1 MSNNP
6 KYKTTELENIKNP
19 LKMYEKRNKIQK
31 KNPSIN
37 VIDELKKQAIATP
50 KVSST
55 NIPLY
60 VERGLKAE
68 GATNLIMSALAL
80 AGGDNND
87 YKQSLNTIKYNDNIN
102 ELLLNTVNKLKQKGY
117 NTNKLY
123 NELKIVSDDFK
134 NIENELNNSI
144 NNNIV
149 KYGGNYI
156 ENNIDN
162 LNFEKYKNKKLEI
175 IHYLEKL
182 FNLL

>member
-1 MSNNP
+1 MFNNP
-6 KYKTTELENIKNP
+6 KYKTTELENILHP
-19 LKMYEKRNKIQK
+19 LKSYEKRNIMQQ
-31 KNPSIN
+31 NTPIN
-37 VIDELKKQAIATP
+37 IIDELKKQVNTTP
-50 KVSST
+50 KISFT
-55 NIPLY
+55 NFPLY

-68 GATNLIMSALAL
+68 GATDLIMSALAL
-80 AGGDNND
+80 VGGDNND
-87 YKQSLNTIKYNDNIN
+87 YNQSLNTIKYNDNIN

-123 NELKIVSDDFK
+123 NEIKIVSDDFK

-182 FNLL
+182 FNLV

>member
-1 MSNNP
+1 MFNNP
-6 KYKTTELENIKNP
+6 KYKTTELENIFNP
-19 LKMYEKRNKIQK
+19 LKPYEKRKIMQQ
-31 KNPSIN
+31 NTPIN
-37 VIDELKKQAIATP
+37 IIDELKKQANTTP

-60 VERGLKAE
+60 VERGLKSE
-68 GATNLIMSALAL
+68 GATDLIMSALAL
-80 AGGDNND
+80 VGGDNND
-87 YKQSLNTIKYNDNIN
+87 YNQSLNTIKYNDNIN

-123 NELKIVSDDFK
+123 NEIKIVSDDFK

-149 KYGGNYI
+149 KYGGNYK

>member
-1 MSNNP
+1 
-6 KYKTTELENIKNP
+6 
-19 LKMYEKRNKIQK
+19 
-31 KNPSIN
+31 
-37 VIDELKKQAIATP
+37 
-50 KVSST
+50 
-55 NIPLY
+55 
-60 VERGLKAE
+60 
-68 GATNLIMSALAL
+68 MSALAL

-87 YKQSLNTIKYNDNIN
+87 YKQSLNIIKYNDNIN

-156 ENNIDN
+156 KNNIDN